1 MHLQVADYP
10 TPLRPITDHPS
21 RRIPALPDYPSR
33 PSPDYP
39 VLTTHLCPLPD

>member
-21 RRIPALPDYPSR
+21 RRIPALPDYP
-33 PSPDYP
+33 
-39 VLTTHLCPLPD
+39 TTRLPEPP